1 MELIIKERN
10 QIDNIEFNYEELK
23 KELADKLV
31 KYKGTTYDD
40 SAIALAKKDR
50 AALNNL
56 KKAIDDKRKEIKNE
70 CLKPYNDFEA
80 KVKDILGMIDKPVLE
95 IDTQIKNYE
104 ERVKAEKKSEIETY
118 FNENIGDLL
127 KILKFNNVFNEKWL
141 NATASMKSIK
151 TEIDETIQRVN
162 SDLEV
167 IKGLNSEFDT
177 ELMNEYLVTFD
188 LSAVLRKKTMLEE
201 RKKALAELEEKK
213 KQQEAERQAARQQLA
228 EQQAREQEQAQIES
242 EVNQA
247 INNTFDGNVTEKIEN
262 KPLQEKIYELDF
274 RIWGTQKQ
282 IDMLKEFFANKGI
295 KYGRVPKEREE
306 K

>member
-10 QIDNIEFNYEELK
+10 EIDNIEFNYEELK
-23 KELADKLV
+23 KELSDKLV
-31 KYKGTTYDD
+31 KYKGTIYDD

-70 CLKPYNDFEA
+70 CLKPYNDFEM

-104 ERVKAEKKSEIETY
+104 ERIKAEKKSEIETY
-118 FNENIGDLL
+118 FNENIGDLS
-127 KILKFNNVFNEKWL
+127 KILKFSNIFNEKWL

-151 TEIDETIQRVN
+151 AEIDENIQRVN

-167 IKGLNSEFDT
+167 IKSLNSEFDT
-177 ELMNEYLVTFD
+177 ELNNEYLCTFD
-188 LSAVLRKKTMLEE
+188 LSSVLRKKTMLEE

-213 KQQEAERQAARQQLA
+213 KQQEAEREAARQLLA
-228 EQQAREQEQAQIES
+228 EQQAREQEQAQIEA
-242 EVNQA
+242 EVNQT
-247 INNTFDGNVTEKIEN
+247 INKPFEYAESVKIEDT
-262 KPLQEKIYELDF
+262 PLKEKVFMLDF
-274 RIWGTQKQ
+274 RIWGTQRQ
-282 IDMLKEFFANKGI
+282 IDMLKKFFDNNGI
-295 KYGRVPKEREE
+295 KYGRVPREE